1 MVNPQLR
8 PWGRACFSIC
18 LVRCF
23 MVYYQTCGWGNKAFP
38 VDGPRKSGEGADKDL
53 LSQIYLPNLDLCTFF
68 IMRFVK
74 QTFHVESVG
83 VTVPDSY
90 GTGCQNLPTNIN
102 CQIKCGITKRPSFD
116 DKSICLNCIAILAH
130 CLFCQT
136 ELDNQA
142 VLKRTLS

>member
-23 MVYYQTCGWGNKAFP
+23 MVYYQTCGWGNKLFQLM
-38 VDGPRKSGEGADKDL
+38 DSDKDR

-83 VTVPDSY
+83 VTIPDSY
-90 GTGCQNLPTNIN
+90 GPGCQNLPTNIN
-102 CQIKCGITKRPSFD
+102 CQIKCGITKRLLFD
-116 DKSICLNCIAILAH
+116 DKSICLNGIAIMAH
-130 CLFCQT
+130 YLFCQT

-142 VLKRTLS
+142 VFKRTLS